1 MLAMWSFQDLIIWRA
16 GQNLSMKAG
25 FWNVGERYVTID
37 MDEGPLGHEW
47 LEIVGARVLLLVAG
61 DVLVVPKLINFP
73 SRTCQHQ

>member
-1 MLAMWSFQDLIIWRA
+1 VVVPRLDHLACRPELVDEGR
-16 GQNLSMKAG
+16 

-61 DVLVVPKLINFP
+61 DILVVPKLINFP
-73 SRTCQHQ
+73 SRSCQHQ